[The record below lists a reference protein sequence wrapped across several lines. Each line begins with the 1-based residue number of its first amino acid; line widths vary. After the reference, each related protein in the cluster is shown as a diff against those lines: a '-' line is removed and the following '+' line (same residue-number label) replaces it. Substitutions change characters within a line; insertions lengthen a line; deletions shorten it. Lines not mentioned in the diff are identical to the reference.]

1 MTHTPLTKTPPLATS
16 EINSHDLALNLV
28 DLYWFLHIV
37 DAGSF
42 SVAAQQHG
50 LSKSNLSRKVSQLET
65 RLGVQLLHRN
75 PRFLS
80 LTSIGGEV
88 YRHTL
93 EMLTA
98 AQQVTESV
106 QQALGTPSGQVNLVL
121 PSILNAWLLPVLHNF
136 KQAYPLINIM
146 MSTADCTSEMNSQS
160 IDLALSLSAAPTN
173 SAQIVARPL
182 ASLTFVN
189 VINSSCSMNDDYQ
202 AIQLSYLT
210 YNTTDCFQVSNYHSA
225 MEAAL
230 VGFGYANL
238 PLCICQTGLNNGDL
252 RFYNNQETQQT
263 LYAFTQPHRGIT
275 LAVRVLLDYISQHIA
290 QIRTQGILPITPQS
304 DSKQP

>member
-1 MTHTPLTKTPPLATS
+1 MTHTPLTKTSPLVAS
-16 EINSHDLALNLV
+16 EISSHDLALNLV

-42 SVAAQQHG
+42 SIAAQQHG

-173 SAQIVARPL
+173 SAQIVARGSWL
-182 ASLTFVN
+182 G
-189 VINSSCSMNDDYQ
+189 
-202 AIQLSYLT
+202 
-210 YNTTDCFQVSNYHSA
+210 H
-225 MEAAL
+225 
-230 VGFGYANL
+230 
-238 PLCICQTGLNNGDL
+238 
-252 RFYNNQETQQT
+252 
-263 LYAFTQPHRGIT
+263 
-275 LAVRVLLDYISQHIA
+275 
-290 QIRTQGILPITPQS
+290 
-304 DSKQP
+304 